1 MKIPLPL
8 RFFVARITRKELKS
22 DKFALEVEQGLT
34 FFEEHQTEIF
44 RYGAIVLGVVVLY
57 FLFSVYQRHQQANRE
72 AALGRAIQIQET
84 SVGPA
89 TPGAATTFPT
99 QQVKDDVAIKAF
111 GEISSKYSGSSE
123 GEIAQY
129 WIGSIRADQGNL
141 PEASKLFQEVAQKG
155 DERYASL
162 AKLSLA
168 QIYFAQGN
176 LDAGRKILDDLIA
189 HPTLFVSKDQA
200 TIALARAL
208 IATKPEEARKLLDP
222 LRTRGDAV
230 GQVALTLYGQLPNK

>member
-1 MKIPLPL
+1 MCAAVIC
-8 RFFVARITRKELKS
+8 
-22 DKFALEVEQGLT
+22 
-34 FFEEHQTEIF
+34 
-44 RYGAIVLGVVVLY
+44 
-57 FLFSVYQRHQQANRE
+57 
-72 AALGRAIQIQET
+72 ALGTVTKRYCT
-84 SVGPA
+84 L
-89 TPGAATTFPT
+89 PT
-99 QQVKDDVAIKAF
+99 QPPL
-111 GEISSKYSGSSE
+111 GS
-123 GEIAQY
+123 
-129 WIGSIRADQGNL
+129 L